1 MEILLQNE
9 LLHFSFLHFKI
20 LWVGWTF
27 LRQFSAFGLMKNDD
41 DGKRFLPWLCGM
53 FSSLLLCSNSAKVSF
68 VDYINFNIYLFLN
81 LCLKSYGNHIIKSSS
96 SSHSRRHMN
105 MMIHKCFVLNYS
117 VFKTFARFVFVS
129 LFVFWHTS

>member
-81 LCLKSYGNHIIKSSS
+81 LCLKSYGNHILKSSS
-96 SSHSRRHMN
+96 SSHSKPPSRRH
-105 MMIHKCFVLNYS
+105 MMIHKCFVLNHS
-117 VFKTFARFVFVS
+117 VFKTKHLRILVQDFERQ
-129 LFVFWHTS
+129 